1 MKHILNSEGAA
12 SYPNAAYDMV
22 RLGIG
27 MYGISSNVQFQDKL
41 TSCFKWKSSVSQ
53 VKNLDVGDT
62 LGYGQAFTAT
72 KPMQS
77 ATIPVGYADGF
88 RRSLG
93 NSKGSVYINGTK
105 CPVLGNVCM
114 DMIMVD
120 VTGINVSPGD
130 AVEIIGAHCSIQ
142 DFAQLLGTIP
152 YEVLT
157 SFSQRLP
164 RVYIND

>member
-1 MKHILNSEGAA
+1 MRHILNSEGVA
-12 SYPNAAYDMV
+12 SFPEGAFDMV

-27 MYGISSNVQFQDKL
+27 MYGISRNEAFQQKL
-41 TSCFKWKSSVSQ
+41 SACFKWKSSVSQ
-53 VKNLDVGDT
+53 VKTLKPGDS
-62 LGYGQAFTAT
+62 LGYSQAFIAERPT
-72 KPMQS
+72 QS

-93 NSKGSVYINGTK
+93 NGKGSVYINGIK
-105 CPVLGNVCM
+105 CHVLGNVCM

-120 VTGINVSPGD
+120 VTALNVSPGD
-130 AVEIIGAHCSIQ
+130 SVEIIGTNCSIQ
-142 DFAQLLGTIP
+142 EFAKLLETVP